1 MTEEFKNI
9 VKVSCIY
16 ATSVIGAGFASG
28 QEILQFFSV
37 YRSGGFYGII
47 MAGFLF
53 AVIGSIVLEKVRSER
68 IKNFE
73 EFLFPA
79 FGWRIGWIIDIS
91 VTLFMFCIFSIM
103 TAGSGNVIA
112 SMFGIAQNSAVL
124 LMGLV
129 CTVLIMTNIKGIVA
143 LSAFVTPVLIAGI
156 ILAGVSII
164 FFGNAGAFNVSG
176 YLHRITDN
184 WFFSALLYVSYNCIL
199 AIAIMCRLLP
209 YLKTRRTAVA
219 GGIAG
224 GAMLCFAALVIHAS
238 IYLFY
243 PIAFEKEL
251 PILAILESFGAHTEN
266 YYAIILWLA
275 MLVSAV
281 SAGFCFIER
290 VCTVIKADKKIVTL
304 VLCITAVPL
313 STLGFSR
320 LISSIYPVFGY
331 LGMFI
336 IFVILA
342 QSAVK
347 LFTRHGSV
355 K

>member
-1 MTEEFKNI
+1 MPEEFKNI
-9 VKVSCIY
+9 VKVACIY
-16 ATSVIGAGFASG
+16 ATSIIGAGFASG

-37 YRSGGFYGII
+37 YRSGGFLGII

-68 IKNFE
+68 IRNFE

-79 FGWRIGWIIDIS
+79 FGWRIGWIVDIS
-91 VTLFMFCIFSIM
+91 VTIFMFCIFCIM
-103 TAGSGNVIA
+103 TAGAGDVIA
-112 SMFGIAQNSAVL
+112 SRFGITQKSAVI
-124 LMGLV
+124 LMGLI

-143 LSAFVTPVLIAGI
+143 LSAVVTPVLIAGI

-164 FFGNAGAFNVSG
+164 IFGNAGAFNISG

-184 WFFSALLYVSYNCIL
+184 WFLSSLLYVSYNCIL
-199 AIAIMCRLLP
+199 SIVIMCRLLP
-209 YLKTRRTAVA
+209 YLKTRTTAVA

-224 GAMLCFAALVIHAS
+224 GAVLCLAALVIHAS
-238 IYLFY
+238 IHLFY
-243 PIAFEKEL
+243 PLAFNKEL
-251 PILAILESFGAHTEN
+251 PILAILESFDTNAEN

-275 MLVSAV
+275 MLISAV
-281 SAGFCFIER
+281 TAGFCFIER
-290 VCTVIKADKKIVTL
+290 VGTVIKADKKIVTL
-304 VLCITAVPL
+304 VLCVTAVPL

-320 LISSIYPVFGY
+320 LITSIYPVFGY
-331 LGMFI
+331 LGLFI
-336 IFVILA
+336 ILVILA

-347 LFTRHGSV
+347 LFTRHGGV